1 MLGALVGVGIRGD
14 EVDRQVRWAVSSG
27 MSLAGTESIR

>member
-14 EVDRQVRWAVSSG
+14 EVGRQVGGEAVSSG
-27 MSLAGTESIR
+27 MSLAGVRA

>member
-14 EVDRQVRWAVSSG
+14 DEVGRQVGGEAVSSG
-27 MSLAGTESIR
+27 MSLAGVRA